1 MKDQTAKLSSEGIDW
16 RGRNLPPLPPWPGY
30 CRPAPRSSKI
40 KSCGRGGPLDFE
52 QLELKL
58 GSGLRVLYEVEPR
71 KRRRVLLA
79 RLHPASEQVVIV
91 SDIENGHTPQFP
103 QPVFDLSG
111 VGLHCDFLG
120 NPLPPEATSSTF
132 SVRSRPGKG
141 GRSLHELAR
150 RLSERQIRVLWE
162 TEPDEFKHTA
172 RRLVVFCE
180 KCQHVWS
187 ALVCNLDGRGSSC
200 PSCAA
205 SKASRIEEACRRYLR
220 LVFGNAVSEAPRR
233 DLIAELRFRFN
244 GREVVVK
251 RPELDIVIDK
261 PVGRFR
267 SIAIEVHGEQHYS
280 RGWSGTSP
288 QMQIAKDRAKVR
300 ACRTAKILLVEIPYT
315 IFDDEMTL
323 IAESIKDRLNQ
334 TVGEEFIGI
343 TAHEH
348 ALSKWSIDDFGRI
361 TEINR
366 LQSRLKQRIDD
377 LELEVLSPLTEV
389 LRTSSRISYRC
400 PNCAKIR
407 SSAASTLLKQS
418 GLCHPCA
425 KIVPR
430 KTDRSMLWK
439 SIELWCTNQGFRL
452 LSRFEDYHGKPLSSA
467 KFHFLD
473 DEGKHRAVFCFTVSR
488 PVVERPRARSL
499 VPPHMVSSELAARL

>member
-1 MKDQTAKLSSEGIDW
+1 M
-16 RGRNLPPLPPWPGY
+16 
-30 CRPAPRSSKI
+30 
-40 KSCGRGGPLDFE
+40 
-52 QLELKL
+52 
-58 GSGLRVLYEVEPR
+58 
-71 KRRRVLLA
+71 A
-79 RLHPASEQVVIV
+79 RLHPPSEQVVIV

-103 QPVFDLSG
+103 QPVFDLTG

-120 NPLPPEATSSTF
+120 NPLPPETKAATF

-150 RLSERQIRVLWE
+150 RLGERRIRVLWE

-220 LVFGNAVSEAPRR
+220 LIFGNAVSEAPRR
-233 DLIAELRFRFN
+233 DLIAELRFRFK
-244 GREVVVK
+244 GQEVVVK

-300 ACRTAKILLVEIPYT
+300 ACRTVEILLVEIPYT
-315 IFDDEMTL
+315 IFDDGMAL

-334 TVGEEFIGI
+334 AVGEEFIGKN
-343 TAHEH
+343 AHKH
-348 ALSKWSIDDFGRI
+348 ALSKWTIDDFGRI

-366 LQSRLKQRIDD
+366 LQTRLKQRIHD
-377 LELEVLSPLTEV
+377 LRLEVLSPLTEV
-389 LRTSSRISYRC
+389 VRTSSRIRHRC

-418 GLCHPCA
+418 GLCQPCA

-430 KTDRSMLWK
+430 KNDRVEFWK
-439 SIELWCTNQGFRL
+439 SVELWCMNQRFLL
-452 LSRFEDYHGKPLSSA
+452 LSRLEDYHGKPLSSA

-473 DEGKHRAVFCFTVSR
+473 DEGKHRAVFCFTVKR

-499 VPPHMVSSELAARL
+499 VAPDSVPPEVAARI